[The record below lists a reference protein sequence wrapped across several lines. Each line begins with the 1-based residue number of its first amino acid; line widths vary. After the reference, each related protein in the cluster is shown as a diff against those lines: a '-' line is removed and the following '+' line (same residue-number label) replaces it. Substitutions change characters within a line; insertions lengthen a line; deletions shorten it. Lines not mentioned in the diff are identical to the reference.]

1 MKKYIIGIYYSLP
14 VQLFL
19 LHTKKYQL
27 LLLFWYI
34 IFATVSGNLMHMFG
48 ANSLFLAPEY
58 LGELSP
64 LGTAIVGFAFAMF
77 ILGWNITTF
86 ILHSR
91 HLLFLATTKQPFL
104 KYCVNNGIIPISFL
118 VYYICYFI
126 DHNLH
131 NELLSIGHILL
142 LIAGF
147 LGGLML
153 SIFIAFTYFFGAD
166 KSIYRFMAPTMKTE
180 MERYLES
187 IQKNPL
193 PQKRKYEIRID
204 WFLSAN
210 LHLRKPRD
218 VRHYNQAFLDRIFK
232 RHHFAALL
240 SIILAFISLACIGY
254 FSDDRIFQIPAAA
267 SITLLFA
274 VLVTVTGAL
283 SYFLSNWGILLLI
296 FIYIGINFLFQKDI
310 IDLRNRAYGLNYNNV
325 NERPFYDRAH
335 IMELCSKDQI
345 ERDKNNFIP
354 ILNNWKNHQSNIK
367 PYLILINTSGGGTRS
382 ATFTMN
388 VLQRL
393 DELSK
398 GNFMPKVFMIN
409 GASGGMLGAA
419 YFREL
424 YAQKLHNKNINLQDH
439 KYIEDIS
446 KDLLNPIFSSF
457 ITRDLA
463 SPARYFKVGNYEY
476 VKDRAYSFEEKLNE
490 NTQYLL
496 GKTLKDYVVEEA
508 QAQIPMMVFN
518 AVITRDG
525 RKLIIGTQPMTFL
538 MRTIYDSIRLG
549 QPDADAIDFVS
560 FFKNQDPYNLR
571 ILTALRMNATFPYV
585 LPNVWLPTKP
595 IIDVMDAGLR
605 DNFGQETSL
614 RFLQVFKNWIA
625 ENTSGVLLI
634 QIRDRPMSE
643 WHTNLEANS
652 ILQPLLTPFLILQK
666 NWPKLQGYFENDQ
679 LSYWQDVVGTTF
691 QRFSFEY
698 IPTNKNAQAS
708 LSFHLT
714 AAEKADIEAALDNPA
729 NTSTFQKLTPF
740 LK

>member
-1 MKKYIIGIYYSLP
+1 MKKYITGIYYSLP
-14 VQLFL
+14 IQLFL
-19 LHTKKYQL
+19 LHTKKYQP

-34 IFATVSGNLMHMFG
+34 LFATVSGDFMHMFG

-58 LGELSP
+58 LGEVSP

-77 ILGWNITTF
+77 IIAWNITTF
-86 ILHSR
+86 VLHSR
-91 HLLFLATTKQPFL
+91 HILFLATTKQPFL
-104 KYCVNNGIIPISFL
+104 KYFVNNGIIPISFL
-118 VYYICYFI
+118 IYYLYYLI
-126 DHNLH
+126 DYGLH

-142 LIAGF
+142 LICGF
-147 LGGLML
+147 LGGFML
-153 SIFIAFTYFFGAD
+153 SVFIAFTYFFGAD

-180 MERYLES
+180 MERYLENV
-187 IQKNPL
+187 QKNPL
-193 PQKRKYEIRID
+193 LKRQKYTLRID

-218 VRHYNQAFLDRIFK
+218 VRHYDQAFLDRIFK

-240 SIILAFISLACIGY
+240 SIILAFLALAAIGY

-283 SYFLSNWGILLLI
+283 SYFLNNWGILLLV
-296 FIYIGINFLFQKDI
+296 FIYISVNFLFQRDI
-310 IDLRNRAYGLNYNNV
+310 IDLRNRAYGLNYNNLP
-325 NERPFYDRAH
+325 ERPFYDREH
-335 IMELCSKDQI
+335 IMSLCTTDQI
-345 ERDKNNFIP
+345 NQDKNNFIP
-354 ILNNWKNHQSNIK
+354 ILNNWKNHQSTPK
-367 PYLILINTSGGGTRS
+367 PYFIIINTSGGGTRS

-393 DELSK
+393 DELSN
-398 GNFMPKVFMIN
+398 GNFMRKVFMIN
-409 GASGGMLGAA
+409 GASGGMIGAA

-424 YAQKLHNKNINLQDH
+424 YAEKLNNNNINLQDH
-439 KYIEDIS
+439 KYVESIS

-463 SPARYFKVGNYEY
+463 SPARYFKVGNYSY
-476 VKDRAYSFEEKLNE
+476 VKDRAYAFEEKLNE

-496 GKTLKDYVVEEA
+496 SKSLKDYVIKEA
-508 QAQIPMMVFN
+508 QAQIPMMLFN

-525 RKLIIGTQPMTFL
+525 RQLIIGTQPMTFL
-538 MRTIYDSIRLG
+538 MRRIYDSTNLY
-549 QPDADAIDFVS
+549 QPDADAIDFLS
-560 FFKNQDPYNLR
+560 LFKNQDPYNLR
-571 ILTALRMNATFPYV
+571 ILTAIRMNATFPYV
-585 LPNVWLPTKP
+585 LPNVWLPSNP

-605 DNFGQETSL
+605 DNLGQETSI

-643 WHTNLEANS
+643 WQTSSTANS
-652 ILQPLLTPFLILQK
+652 ILQPLLTPFLTIQK
-666 NWPKLQGYFENDQ
+666 NWFKMQGYFENNE
-679 LSYWQDVVGTTF
+679 LSYWQNVVGPTL
-691 QRFSFEY
+691 QRFNFEY

-714 AAEKADIEAALDNPA
+714 AAEKADIKAALDNPT
-729 NTSTFQKLTPF
+729 NTATFQKLIPF